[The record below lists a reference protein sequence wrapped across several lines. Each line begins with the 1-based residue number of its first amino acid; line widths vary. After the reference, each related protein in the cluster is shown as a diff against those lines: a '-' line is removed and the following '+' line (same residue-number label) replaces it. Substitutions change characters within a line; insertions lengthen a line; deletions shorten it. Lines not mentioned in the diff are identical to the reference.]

1 VTSGVGGVRGR
12 SPVAG
17 RALTR
22 FSILYLLA
30 IVTYLGL
37 VILGVSFVVRQV
49 GELAQVLP

>member
-1 VTSGVGGVRGR
+1 VTSGVGGVGGRAPRGGRAR
-12 SPVAG
+12 SPLV
-17 RALTR
+17 
-22 FSILYLLA
+22 ILYLLA